1 MSSPKYICLGNPHD
15 GEWKLFEYEWGKE
28 KYAPNY
34 GCPITSG
41 KTPEDAIQMAV
52 DMFGINTDEVEV
64 HY

>member
-1 MSSPKYICLGNPHD
+1 MSPKYICLCNPHSQ
-15 GEWKLFEYEWGKE
+15 EWLVFDYVEGQE

-41 KTPEDAIQMAV
+41 KTPEDAIAGAV
-52 DMFGINTDEVEV
+52 DMFSIDPDTVEV